1 MKQVILVSSFNT
13 KSNRKYPFKNLAFQG
28 GGTKTYAY
36 HGALM
41 ALEEHGVLDQ
51 IDHVVGTSAGAMLAA
66 VVSFRLGMAETMAIY
81 AGLDFSRMPGTAV
94 TGHEESLN
102 MIWRLVE
109 PGWNK
114 VMGNVDA
121 VNRLIRKYG
130 WHGNGYASQWIERV
144 IADNCGGNG
153 RATFAD
159 FRARGFRDLH
169 VVATNIST
177 HEMVVFCADKTPA
190 VAVADALLMSQ
201 TIPLYFEALQFNG
214 REFGS
219 GDYFADGGIVNN
231 YPIHIFDDP
240 HFAVGNRWFIH
251 GTNWET
257 LGLRLYTPED
267 CPQSRPPITN
277 IINYVGHMFEAL
289 FDAQEIAFKNN
300 HIDLQRTINISNCCV
315 STLDLTV
322 RPIPGNAKYDEL
334 FLTGYETAEAY
345 LADYQ
350 RPWLHVETG
359 LLREMRQLIRRF
371 SIWQRLRQGH
381 KTED

>member
-1 MKQVILVSSFNT
+1 MS
-13 KSNRKYPFKNLAFQG
+13 RKYPFKNLALQG
-28 GGTKTYAY
+28 GGIKTYAY

-41 ALEEHGVLDQ
+41 ALEEHGILDQ
-51 IDHVVGTSAGAMLAA
+51 IERVAGTSAGAMLAA

-81 AGLDFSRMPGTAV
+81 AGLDFSRAPGTAV
-94 TGHEESLN
+94 TRDEEHLN
-102 MIWRLVE
+102 MVRRLVE
-109 PGWNK
+109 PGWNR
-114 VMGNVDA
+114 VVGNVDA
-121 VNRLIRKYG
+121 INRLIRKFG
-130 WHGNGYASQWIERV
+130 WYDTGYAYEWIQSV

-177 HEMVVFCADKTPA
+177 HEMAVFCADTTPD

-201 TIPLYFEALQFNG
+201 TVPLYFEALQFNG

-219 GDYFADGGIVNN
+219 GDYYADGGIVSN

-240 HFAVGNRWFIH
+240 RFADGNRWFIQ

-267 CPQSRPPITN
+267 CPDWRPGINN
-277 IINYVGHMFEAL
+277 IIAYVGHMFETL
-289 FDAQEIAFKNN
+289 FDAQEIAFNN
-300 HIDLQRTINISNCCV
+300 NRIDQQRTINISNCCV

-322 RPIPGNAKYDEL
+322 RPVPGNAKYEEM
-334 FLTGYETAEAY
+334 FTTGHATAEAY
-345 LADYQ
+345 LASYQ
-350 RPWLHVETG
+350 RPWLSVETG
-359 LLREMRQLIRRF
+359 LLRETRQIIRRF
-371 SIWQRLRQGH
+371 SLWRRLRPR
-381 KTED
+381 K